1 MERRYRTRGIG
12 PILLIGM
19 LVVVSVGLVVAAV
32 ISPREPGVLLI
43 VLFVGLTA
51 YWTLFRAAFEIRPS
65 DGQVSFRGFIRRST
79 VSLASVRRIQMRS
92 NARLTVSWDGGSA
105 DLMVPIDGLH
115 EFIRLAQEANS
126 GVELKGV

>member
-1 MERRYRTRGIG
+1 MERRYRTRGIV
-12 PILLIGM
+12 PILLLGT
-19 LVVVSVGLVVAAV
+19 LVVVSVGLVAAAV
-32 ISPREPGVLLI
+32 MSPREPGVLLI

-51 YWTLFRAAFEIRPS
+51 YWTLFRAAFEIRLS
-65 DGQVSFRGFIRRST
+65 ERQVSFRGFIRRST

-115 EFIRLAQEANS
+115 EFIGLVQEENPR
-126 GVELKGV
+126 VELKGV

>member
-43 VLFVGLTA
+43 VLFVGLTW
-51 YWTLFRAAFEIRPS
+51 YWTLFRAAFEIHLS
-65 DGQVSFRGFIRRST
+65 NGQVTFRGFVRNST
-79 VSLASVRRIQMRS
+79 VALSSIRRIQMSS
-92 NARLTVSWDGGSA
+92 NARLKVSWHGGSA

-115 EFIRLAQEANS
+115 EFIRLAQEANP